1 MVGVERQDVFW
12 VPCRS
17 NMQSDHYGA
26 LQTKAVQ
33 VGTNES
39 SEVFIDVQV
48 HVLNGGD
55 RARIA
60 VRAEQRVQTGRPG
73 RGAHSRCT
81 RPPTAHLHVA
91 KRQSGPSVSSQN

>member
-1 MVGVERQDVFW
+1 MFFGCHVVVICKVITMAHYRQKQV
-12 VPCRS
+12 
-17 NMQSDHYGA
+17 
-26 LQTKAVQ
+26 L

-48 HVLNGGD
+48 HVLNGGN

-73 RGAHSRCT
+73 RGAHCRCT

-91 KRQSGPSVSSQN
+91 KRQS